1 MLEKKRG
8 IFGDGK
14 GGLQENFC
22 WSGVWSVMGVGHV
35 SKKEGLTYKLWPS
48 KEICKPSNI
57 VPYVRAYW
65 FKNYIQPKWLFQTRV
80 DHSFYFRFI
89 PGNYVILAK
98 RNWTIIKRTDNVVPH
113 KPLEFS
119 CHTIRI
125 VRYVLVPPS
134 PPKARGL
141 FEKKND

>member
-1 MLEKKRG
+1 MEGER
-8 IFGDGK
+8 

-22 WSGVWSVMGVGHV
+22 WRGFWCLMGVGYV

-57 VPYVRAYW
+57 VPYVRTYW
-65 FKNYIQPKWLFQTRV
+65 FKNYIQPDWLFENGVGQ
-80 DHSFYFRFI
+80 SFYFRFI
-89 PGNYVILAK
+89 PGNYEILAK

-113 KPLEFS
+113 SPLEFS
-119 CHTIRI
+119 YHTMRI
-125 VRYVLVPPS
+125 VKYVLVPPS

-141 FEKKND
+141 FGKKLMNLC